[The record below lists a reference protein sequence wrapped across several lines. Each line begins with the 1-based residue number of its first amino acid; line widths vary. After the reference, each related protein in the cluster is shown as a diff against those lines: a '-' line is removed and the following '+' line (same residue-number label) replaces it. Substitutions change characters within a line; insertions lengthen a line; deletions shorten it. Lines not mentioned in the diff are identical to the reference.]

1 MDRNGIIVIMLI
13 EKCMKDVLNVITVY
27 NIACN
32 LNKNQW
38 IQIFKFCSYDAN
50 DGFCLGALAAKI

>member
-1 MDRNGIIVIMLI
+1 MLI

-32 LNKNQW
+32 LIKNQW
-38 IQIFKFCSYDAN
+38 IQIFKFCSFDAN
-50 DGFCLGALAAKI
+50 DGICFGALAAKM